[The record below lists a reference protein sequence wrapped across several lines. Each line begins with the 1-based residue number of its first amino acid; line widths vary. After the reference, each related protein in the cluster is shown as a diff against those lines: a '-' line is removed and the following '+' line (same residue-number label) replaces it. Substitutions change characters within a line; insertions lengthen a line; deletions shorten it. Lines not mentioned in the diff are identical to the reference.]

1 MRRRLIVVAAAVASL
16 TVIAFIVPLGFVVR
30 QLANDRALSGA
41 ERDAQL
47 IAVQVAAAGAEPAT
61 LRSIVGNGTI
71 NGNDL
76 TVVLTDRTLY
86 GAPLRP
92 GEVVDPAA
100 VTTAERRWAA
110 GGIAV
115 YAPAFGAAGG
125 TLVVRVF
132 VADSELDRGIGAA
145 YLVLGVLG
153 LGLIIIAV
161 VIADWLARS
170 FVRPIERLSAAAS
183 SLGGGDLS
191 TRVVPEGPPE
201 ILEVGTQFNRLAE
214 RMIRLL
220 EVERE
225 TAADL
230 SHRLRTPMA
239 ALRLDAER
247 LESGS
252 IKERV
257 LDDLSELE
265 RVIDYVIRE
274 VRRPGRTSRVTATDL
289 RQVVEERSKYWEA
302 LADEQRRH
310 AAVVIPDGEPILVGV
325 PAEDLEAAVDALIGN
340 VFAHTPETTGY
351 TVTCA
356 GVTGAGMV
364 IVDDAGAG
372 FGFEALR
379 RGHSGG
385 GSTGLGLDIAR
396 RTAEDSGGSLTI
408 SISPQ
413 GGARVIL
420 ELRQA
425 PQA

>member
-1 MRRRLIVVAAAVASL
+1 MRRRLIVVAVAVASL

-30 QLANDRALSGA
+30 QLANDRALSRA

-47 IAVQVAAAGAEPAT
+47 IGVQVAAAGAQPAT
-61 LRSIVGNGTI
+61 LASIVGDGTI

-76 TVVLTDRTLY
+76 TVLLPDGTTY
-86 GAPLRP
+86 GAPLRT
-92 GEVVDPAA
+92 GEVIEPAA
-100 VTTAERRWAA
+100 VTEAGRVPVV

-115 YAPAFGAAGG
+115 HAPAIGAAGD
-125 TLVVRVF
+125 TLVVRIF
-132 VADSELDRGIGAA
+132 VAEAELDRGVGAA
-145 YLVLGVLG
+145 YLMLG
-153 LGLIIIAV
+153 LLGSGLIVIAV
-161 VIADWLARS
+161 AIADRLARS

-191 TRVVPEGPPE
+191 TRVVPDGPPE
-201 ILEVGTQFNRLAE
+201 ILEVGTQFNRIAE

-220 EVERE
+220 EMERE

-247 LESGS
+247 LEGGGA
-252 IKERV
+252 KERV

-274 VRRPGRTSRVTATDL
+274 VRRPGRAGAVTATDL
-289 RQVVEERSKYWEA
+289 RQVVGARAKYWEA

-310 AAVVIPDGEPILVGV
+310 TAVVIPDGEPILVGV

-351 TVTCA
+351 TVTCT
-356 GVTGAGMV
+356 GVTGAGIM
-364 IVDDAGAG
+364 IVDDAGPG

-408 SISPQ
+408 GTSPQ

-420 ELRQA
+420 ELRA
-425 PQA
+425 SPRA